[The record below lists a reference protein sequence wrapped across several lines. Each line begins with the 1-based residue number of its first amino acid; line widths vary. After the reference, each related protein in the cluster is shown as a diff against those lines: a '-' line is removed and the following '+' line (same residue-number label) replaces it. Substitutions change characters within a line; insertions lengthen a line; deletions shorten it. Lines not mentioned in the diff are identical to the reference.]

1 MPGFILHL
9 SAGVLAIDAFQNL
22 NFHMSSRE
30 KNDFLMGCLLPDAS
44 KKKDASHFRNPK
56 HHGNIVEYPD
66 LELLEQ
72 KYHGLLGDMSCLG
85 YEFHLYIDRVFFK
98 DYLPRIVEFQ
108 DDAGKVVKKW
118 TDVTWAVLRKNHKRL
133 KVKQFF
139 SEDYYY
145 GDYTKMNSWLIDK
158 LHIPLTLQTDVK
170 NPGIEEV
177 DYAKGKDI
185 LEELKGYLDVP
196 KEAIAEL
203 KVFDVE
209 DLLGFLKKKT
219 QIWCESKIQDMAH
232 RNEVLK

>member
-9 SAGVLAIDAFQNL
+9 SAGVLAIDVFQNL
-22 NFHMSSRE
+22 NFHMSMRE

-44 KKKDASHFRNPK
+44 KKKDTSHFRNPK

-66 LELLEQ
+66 LKLFDQ
-72 KYHGLLGDMSCLG
+72 KYHELLGDMSCLG
-85 YEFHLYIDRVFFK
+85 YGFHLYIDRVFFK

-118 TDVTWAVLRKNHKRL
+118 TDVTWAVLSKNQKRL

-209 DLLGFLKKKT
+209 HLLGFLKEKT
-219 QIWCESKIQDMAH
+219 QIWCESKIQDMVH
-232 RNEVLK
+232 RKEVLR